1 MSTVSI
7 YHEMESSPTVVLY
20 GDGGDHEMILRDI
33 DGWYGS
39 PESKVQLSERAY
51 GNGAHDIASEDI
63 DYGARTVMVDWRI
76 IANGR
81 DGMLSAL
88 HAIRTLVGHT
98 VRVRV
103 VDGMDDLYAVGYVHE
118 AGKDK
123 SAQNIPQQTE
133 TGTLTIVCQRP
144 ELLSTRASQ
153 AQLMPVSRV
162 RGGMSY
168 GVPAYE
174 LAWTGTPNASA
185 STLSQDGA
193 VIATNAAEDP
203 NITQTIRAFS
213 GEGPWVRSPDVTSPS
228 GYSWTFTAQKNTW
241 QWLGELSLIGRKGL
255 VSNPHPGEKM
265 HVLLYTG
272 STLPDVVNIQVDIY
286 NGTSWTGQPNHLVIA
301 PGPMAW
307 SEATFTMSTDPSV
320 QVRLNSFYGIG
331 STGTVTIGAVMLL
344 TDTDY
349 QALRARGV
357 TWFDGDS
364 QSPQPNAG
372 LSYGPDNKGLSY
384 GVSAEGER
392 NLMIVGNRGTTV
404 SYPTITVTGPF
415 PNGVEIQTGV
425 GGVIRYTGAIGMV
438 PLVIQCDPR
447 NVAASMGGVDV
458 GRYLTGR
465 DLPAIPAG
473 GSMSLRLMSAG
484 SGWVTVTVRDT
495 YL

>member
-7 YHEMESSPTVVLY
+7 YRDAGSSPTVILY
-20 GDGGDHEMILRDI
+20 GDGGDHEMILRDL

-51 GNGAHDIASEDI
+51 GNGAHDIAAGDV

-81 DGMLSAL
+81 DGMLAAL
-88 HAIRTLVGHT
+88 HAIRALAGHT
-98 VRVRV
+98 VIVRV

-144 ELLSTRASQ
+144 EILSWSASES
-153 AQLMPVSRV
+153 QLFPVSRV
-162 RGGMSY
+162 SGGLSY
-168 GVPAYE
+168 GP
-174 LAWTGTPNASA
+174 
-185 STLSQDGA
+185 
-193 VIATNAAEDP
+193 
-203 NITQTIRAFS
+203 
-213 GEGPWVRSPDVTSPS
+213 EG
-228 GYSWTFTAQKNTW
+228 K
-241 QWLGELSLIGRKGL
+241 
-255 VSNPHPGEKM
+255 
-265 HVLLYTG
+265 
-272 STLPDVVNIQVDIY
+272 
-286 NGTSWTGQPNHLVIA
+286 
-301 PGPMAW
+301 
-307 SEATFTMSTDPSV
+307 
-320 QVRLNSFYGIG
+320 
-331 STGTVTIGAVMLL
+331 
-344 TDTDY
+344 
-349 QALRARGV
+349 
-357 TWFDGDS
+357 
-364 QSPQPNAG
+364 G
-372 LSYGPDNKGLSY
+372 LSYGPDGRGLSY

-438 PLVIQCDPR
+438 PLVLQCDPR
-447 NVAASMGGVDV
+447 SMAASMGGVDV

-484 SGWVTVTVRDT
+484 SGWVTVAVRDT

>member
-7 YHEMESSPTVVLY
+7 YREMESSPTVILY

-88 HAIRTLVGHT
+88 HAIRALAGHT

-118 AGKDK
+118 ASKDK

-144 ELLSTRASQ
+144 EILSWAASES
-153 AQLMPVSRV
+153 QLMPVSRV
-162 RGGMSY
+162 RGGLSY
-168 GVPAYE
+168 GAPAYE

-185 STLSQDGA
+185 STLSQDGQ
-193 VIATNAAEDP
+193 VMATNLITDP
-203 NITQTIRAFS
+203 NALQRVYV
-213 GEGPWVRSPDVTSPS
+213 WTS
-228 GYSWTFTAQKNTW
+228 
-241 QWLGELSLIGRKGL
+241 
-255 VSNPHPGEKM
+255 
-265 HVLLYTG
+265 TG
-272 STLPDVVNIQVDIY
+272 STTAVQQSDGHWVYTPSSDVTLLSVYLPITPVAQDDYVYCAWQGGTGEGWFENMDTVAQGNGWVLSKNTNSNGRNLFWTKL
-286 NGTSWTGQPNHLVIA
+286 NGTPI
-301 PGPMAW
+301 
-307 SEATFTMSTDPSV
+307 
-320 QVRLNSFYGIG
+320 
-331 STGTVTIGAVMLL
+331 TILKVGRYSAA
-344 TDTDY
+344 DY
-349 QALRARGV
+349 AAMQSSGV
-357 TWFDGDS
+357 TWFSGDS

-372 LSYGPDNKGLSY
+372 LSYGLDGKGLSY
-384 GVSAEGER
+384 GVSTGGER
-392 NLMIVGNRGTTV
+392 NLAVLSNHGTTV

-425 GGVIRYTGAIGMV
+425 GGVIRYTGAVGMV

>member
-1 MSTVSI
+1 
-7 YHEMESSPTVVLY
+7 
-20 GDGGDHEMILRDI
+20 
-33 DGWYGS
+33 
-39 PESKVQLSERAY
+39 
-51 GNGAHDIASEDI
+51 
-63 DYGARTVMVDWRI
+63 MVDWRI

-88 HAIRTLVGHT
+88 HAIRTLAGHT

-133 TGTLTIVCQRP
+133 TGSLTIVCQRP
-144 ELLSTRASQ
+144 EILSWSASES
-153 AQLMPVSRV
+153 QLFPVSRV
-162 RGGMSY
+162 SGGLSY

-174 LAWTGTPNASA
+174 LAWTGTANSST

-193 VIATNAAEDP
+193 VVATNLVTSPKPLAAGWLQNANTMTDTPDGLAVSAHDPNSDEYASTFNILCNPDTTYHIVADLARIDGPTLPNGPLFVVEWTATNARAATHVAIGGIKQGILQTDFTTQP
-203 NITQTIRAFS
+203 TATSINIRLYA
-213 GEGPWVRSPDVTSPS
+213 PMDVTQETV
-228 GYSWTFTAQKNTW
+228 WRH
-241 QWLGELSLIGRKGL
+241 IG
-255 VSNPHPGEKM
+255 
-265 HVLLYTG
+265 LYTAA
-272 STLPDVVNIQVDIY
+272 D
-286 NGTSWTGQPNHLVIA
+286 
-301 PGPMAW
+301 W
-307 SEATFTMSTDPSV
+307 SAM
-320 QVRLNSFYGIG
+320 Q
-331 STGTVTIGAVMLL
+331 
-344 TDTDY
+344 
-349 QALRARGV
+349 ARGI

-372 LSYGPDNKGLSY
+372 LSYGPDGRGLSY

-392 NLMIVGNRGTTV
+392 NLAVLSNHGTTNA
-404 SYPTITVTGPF
+404 YPTLTVTGPF
-415 PNGVEIQTGV
+415 PDGVEIQTGV

-438 PLVIQCDPR
+438 PLVLQCDPR

-484 SGWVTVTVRDT
+484 SGWVTVTMRDT